1 MDWHALVLILML
13 LWAYVANAGTA
24 VFSEEMKMSIFTTL
38 TPHYQSQVK
47 NHANICYYADH
58 HPTFENLHEQ
68 IAFRYE
74 TVQLLSSGTYG
85 QVYRAIDHCT
95 VQWVALK
102 IFRNPRKDKSKRE
115 PQFYL
120 TDGQNEY
127 KFASS
132 LAVRSSSH
140 CVPAFDNYWFEDFY
154 AITYPLFSTDLVTYN
169 RQFLSRMS
177 CDDTFRIT
185 QSVTRQILDCLV
197 SLHASGIVHNDL
209 KPQNILI
216 TGPIDNPTVGVT
228 DFGLSCTEDQCDWHR
243 VTPWYEAPEIIQS
256 GRGNDRSDIWSLGM
270 IVAELYRS
278 KPVFSFVLPDKF
290 QLLAD
295 AFMTDHS
302 ITLESILNRQIDD
315 QELLDFAQQNNL
327 RPQALYNYLS
337 RPLKKAMYRQ
347 KSDQCRD
354 APFDDLLSFVQEC
367 LEFNHY
373 FRQSAVELSMHPF
386 LLPDSPLQNNQNLH
400 YVDGQMIQNSEQQ

>member
-1 MDWHALVLILML
+1 ML
-13 LWAYVANAGTA
+13 LWPYVANAGTA
-24 VFSEEMKMSIFTTL
+24 VFAEEMKMRIYTTL

-47 NHANICYYADH
+47 NHAYICYYVDQ
-58 HPTFENLHEQ
+58 HPTFEKLHEQ

-95 VQWVALK
+95 GQWVALK
-102 IFRNPRKDKSKRE
+102 IFRDRLKGKSTRE
-115 PQFYL
+115 PYFYL
-120 TDGQNEY
+120 KDGQDEY
-127 KFASS
+127 KIVSS
-132 LAVRSSSH
+132 IAVRSSSY
-140 CVPAFDNYWFEDFY
+140 CVAAFDNYWFEDFY
-154 AITYPLFSTDLVTYN
+154 AITYPLYSTDLMTYN
-169 RQFLSRMS
+169 RNFLSKMS
-177 CDDTFRIT
+177 CDDTFKII
-185 QSVTRQILDCLV
+185 QSVTSQILDCLV

-216 TGPIDNPTVGVT
+216 TGPIDNPTIGVT
-228 DFGLSCTEDQCDWHR
+228 DFGLSCTEDQCGWHR
-243 VTPWYEAPEIIQS
+243 VTPWYEAPEIIQT

-278 KPVFSFVLPDKF
+278 KPVFSLVLPDKF

-295 AFMTDHS
+295 AFLTDHS
-302 ITLESILNRQIDD
+302 ITLESILNQQTDN
-315 QELLDFAQQNNL
+315 QELLALAQQRNL
-327 RPQALYNYLS
+327 RPQALNHYLA

-347 KSDQCRD
+347 ERDQCRD

-373 FRQSAVELSMHPF
+373 FRQSAVELSIHSF
-386 LLPDSPLQNNQNLH
+386 LLPDSPLQNNQNQH
-400 YVDGQMIQNSEQQ
+400 YADGQMIQNSEYQ